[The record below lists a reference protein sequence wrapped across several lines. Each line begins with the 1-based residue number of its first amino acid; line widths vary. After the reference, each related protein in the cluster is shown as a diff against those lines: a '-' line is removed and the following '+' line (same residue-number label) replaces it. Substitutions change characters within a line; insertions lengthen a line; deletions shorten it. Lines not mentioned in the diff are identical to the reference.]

1 MAAALTV
8 AAALPLTG
16 CSSGGGYTPELKSP
30 TVSSPAIGQDGT
42 LRVGVNTDQSP
53 LAGRGND
60 KIIGIDVDIAAALA
74 DRLGLKLSIVDVG
87 SDPEGA
93 LAEGKVDLVMG
104 IDQSEGGD
112 FWLSSAYLP
121 TGVAAFATSPDAG
134 VPTAGGSA
142 KFAAQISSKSAWA
155 VTNEFGEGALTS
167 TDSLS
172 EAFQAL
178 KAGTVQYVA
187 ADAIIGLYAAHGV
200 DDGLDVSIVAML
212 MKPSGYCMAVAS
224 ANTDLQTAA
233 GDVLANLAGNGT
245 ISVIERKWL
254 GTAVALDDL
263 TVIDETTPV
272 SSSDDGSGDGN
283 DGSGEEGAGDGSDG
297 DGAGDDG
304 ASGEGDGSGD
314 GSGGDTGDED
324 TE

>member
-1 MAAALTV
+1 M
-8 AAALPLTG
+8 
-16 CSSGGGYTPELKSP
+16 
-30 TVSSPAIGQDGT
+30 
-42 LRVGVNTDQSP
+42 
-53 LAGRGND
+53 
-60 KIIGIDVDIAAALA
+60 
-74 DRLGLKLSIVDVG
+74 
-87 SDPEGA
+87 
-93 LAEGKVDLVMG
+93 
-104 IDQSEGGD
+104 
-112 FWLSSAYLP
+112 
-121 TGVAAFATSPDAG
+121 
-134 VPTAGGSA
+134 
-142 KFAAQISSKSAWA
+142 
-155 VTNEFGEGALTS
+155 TNEFGEGALTS

-272 SSSDDGSGDGN
+272 SSSDDGSGDGS
-283 DGSGEEGAGDGSDG
+283 DGSGEEGADDGSDG

-304 ASGEGDGSGD
+304 ASGEGVGSGD